1 MRGLN
6 ITPGYWNR
14 PDANASSFVDGWFR
28 SGDVGRQDE
37 EGYFYIEDRVK
48 DMYITGGEN
57 VYPAEV
63 ENALYAMEAIHEVAV
78 IGLPDPKWG
87 ECGCAVVVP
96 RPGAS
101 VTIEDIKAYCGERLA
116 RYKHPA
122 RLEIVDALPRNATG
136 KVLKFELRERF
147 GGAPQPIG

>member
-1 MRGLN
+1 
-6 ITPGYWNR
+6 
-14 PDANASSFVDGWFR
+14 
-28 SGDVGRQDE
+28 
-37 EGYFYIEDRVK
+37 
-48 DMYITGGEN
+48 
-57 VYPAEV
+57 
-63 ENALYAMEAIHEVAV
+63 MEAIHEVAV

-101 VTIEDIKAYCGERLA
+101 VTIEDIKAHCGERLA